1 MFTADVRVQVPP
13 RPPKRQSKGCLFFC
27 QSILAKTVKAPDFLH
42 ESSQSG
48 GFLHLL
54 GNLSLFATI
63 ATYFSDLGR
72 RHVGAGDG
80 EGVSAVFLFI
90 YHYCKPVDSIT
101 YHDQA
106 MRIEIMVDYSGD
118 EDDSI
123 KDKTLAFDRINICAV
138 SDRKKLTVIDWEC
151 A

>member
-1 MFTADVRVQVPP
+1 MHFV
-13 RPPKRQSKGCLFFC
+13 
-27 QSILAKTVKAPDFLH
+27 
-42 ESSQSG
+42 
-48 GFLHLL
+48 
-54 GNLSLFATI
+54 GNSNQFATI
-63 ATYFSDLGR
+63 VNYFPCLGR
-72 RHVGAGDG
+72 RNVGAGDG

-90 YHYCKPVDSIT
+90 YHYCKTVDSIT

-123 KDKTLAFDRINICAV
+123 KDKTLAFSRIQICAV
-138 SDRKKLTVIDWEC
+138 CDRKKLTIIDWEC